1 MTPRGPSLRVLRS
14 AVKAPCTSRPPLL
27 AMQLSGEPTPA
38 LRGKD
43 ATVDR
48 AASPGTRCGNRC
60 LPVPKRAGQCR
71 GPGSAPDCSLE
82 GASTGTK
89 LGRRSTS
96 TSPPRPFTPR
106 LGRRSPS
113 RRTRRWCACQTAAR
127 RLLQAAFNGFLAI
140 KSMRLFAL
148 RTVSIGKPARAWT
161 SRCGR
166 AGRPPLVKRADAP
179 AAGRARAPMI
189 GLAAGLRRGRRA
201 QDHRLSSP
209 EERPIGG
216 CEAGRSVAMCPS
228 GRNAPMTRKRTIG
241 AMRDQTPFVF

>member
-1 MTPRGPSLRVLRS
+1 MRPLIAPHRPERV
-14 AVKAPCTSRPPLL
+14 
-27 AMQLSGEPTPA
+27 
-38 LRGKD
+38 
-43 ATVDR
+43 
-48 AASPGTRCGNRC
+48 AAIAAC
-60 LPVPKRAGQCR
+60 LCQKCR

-82 GASTGTK
+82 GPAQGPS
-89 LGRRSTS
+89 LADVRPQRR
-96 TSPPRPFTPR
+96 TPR

-148 RTVSIGKPARAWT
+148 RAVSIGKPARAWT

-166 AGRPPLVKRADAP
+166 AGRPPLVKRADAA